1 MDAAVATHP
10 AVVAEWLAYGPDH
23 LARLVADAC
32 PGPASEPMDTWLGQ
46 VGKGDGGGV
55 HPQLWRIASAQIPR
69 HPQRSWPV
77 AVPLLDESHMQITTT
92 PATRATAEAM
102 IEQLLMRVL
111 SAIRPGLVRVHVWD
125 AREMAGSLP
134 ALYPLMR
141 EGLLTA
147 HDPVQL
153 GDLLEELNAHIRAV
167 RTRVQQSGRRSL
179 REQALAETDG
189 VRSEPWTIAVLFGDG
204 TTPDPLTHA
213 ALQRIGRSAHPAGV
227 SLITVDLPVHLQ
239 APTETITLDGRDNL
253 CSMTGPRARL
263 VPDLPA
269 APGRVAAAA
278 RAIAEAYGEWRLREA
293 AFPDL
298 LPSAY
303 GTCSAANGITGP
315 VGFTDDHQPI
325 PITLGDAAPHAL
337 IGGPSG
343 SGKTNLILTSL
354 ASLCSRYSP
363 NELEL
368 YLLDFKEGVSFAQLA
383 GERWLPHARLIG
395 VNINSDR
402 EFGLELLRRLQ
413 TELVVRAGEARA
425 HGAADLAGL
434 RRVDPERR
442 PWPRIVAVI
451 DEFHV
456 LFTPRSDPVTHQ
468 ALDVLEDIARRGRAF
483 GIHLVLASQDVGGI
497 DAFWIKSGIFEQF
510 RLRIGLPGAGGVL
523 DHVNEAT
530 NELPDHH
537 AVVNTAGGALH
548 GNRVARIPNASR
560 PGTMDELIVSL
571 HELWGDQ
578 HPAPILLD
586 GSVDIPPHS
595 LWAAAAGEVPTVVVG
610 KGFTGGGDPA
620 VAELHPMP
628 GRNVA
633 VVGATDR
640 EATRVLG
647 CAAAGLAYQ
656 GVDLDLVALEP
667 LGARHRAAVAACA
680 PAARRIGYQGD
691 DFEPYL
697 LELVSEVEARLNGA
711 DRTPRAVVMWEV
723 DAADTRLSSEG
734 REALQTVIHHGPEV
748 GVHIIGWWRSV
759 NRLRNLLMSP
769 TVSPEDFGIWVVLD
783 VIGSTVGSL
792 IPDMV
797 AEGWEPRRGRG
808 FLYDRLAA
816 GLWRQLFMVPVPLG
830 GS

>member
-1 MDAAVATHP
+1 VDAAVATHP

-23 LARLVADAC
+23 LARIVAEAC

-55 HPQLWRIASAQIPR
+55 HPQLWRIAAAQIPR
-69 HPQRSWPV
+69 HPQRTWPV
-77 AVPLLDESHMQITTT
+77 AVPLLDESHLQITTT
-92 PATRATAEAM
+92 PATRATAETM

-111 SAIRPGLVRVHVWD
+111 STIRPGLVRVHVWD

-153 GDLLEELNAHIRAV
+153 GDLLDELNAHIRAV

-179 REQALAETDG
+179 REQALVESDG
-189 VRSEPWTIAVLFGDG
+189 VRDEPWTIAVLFGDG
-204 TTPDPLTHA
+204 ASPDPMSHA

-239 APTETITLDGRDNL
+239 APTETIALDGRDNL
-253 CSMTGPRARL
+253 CSMTGARARL
-263 VPDLPA
+263 IPDLPA

-293 AFPDL
+293 AFADL
-298 LPSAY
+298 LPPTF

-315 VGFTDDHQPI
+315 IGFTDDHQSVPFS
-325 PITLGDAAPHAL
+325 LGDATPHAL
-337 IGGPSG
+337 VGGPSG
-343 SGKTNLILTSL
+343 SGKTNLILASL

-363 NELEL
+363 DELEL

-383 GERWLPHARLIG
+383 GEQWLPHARLIG
-395 VNINSDR
+395 ININDDR

-413 TELVVRAGEARA
+413 TELVVRAGEART
-425 HGAADLAGL
+425 HGVADLAGL
-434 RRVDPERR
+434 RRVDPEQR

-456 LFTPRSDPVTHQ
+456 LFTPRNDPVTHQ
-468 ALDVLEDIARRGRAF
+468 AVAVLEDIARRGRAF
-483 GIHLVLASQDVGGI
+483 GIHLVLASQDVGSI
-497 DAFWIKSGIFEQF
+497 DAFWVKNGIFDQF
-510 RLRIGLPGAGGVL
+510 RSRIGLPGAAGVL
-523 DHVNEAT
+523 DHVNDAT
-530 NELPDHH
+530 TQLPDHH

-548 GNRVARIPNASR
+548 GNQGARIPNASR
-560 PGTMDELIVSL
+560 AGTMDELIIAL
-571 HELWGDQ
+571 HALWGEKY
-578 HPAPILLD
+578 PAPILLD
-586 GSVDIPPHS
+586 GSVDIPPQT
-595 LWAAAAGEVPTVVVG
+595 LWPTSSTVPTVVVG
-610 KGFTGGGDPA
+610 KGFTGDGDPTA
-620 VAELHPMP
+620 AELHSMP

-633 VVGATDR
+633 VVGATER

-647 CAAAGLAYQ
+647 CAAAGLALQ

-667 LGARHRAAVAACA
+667 LGARHRAAVAGRV
-680 PAARRIGYQGD
+680 PTARLVGHDGD

-697 LELVSEVEARLNGA
+697 LELVAEIEARLNGA

-723 DAADTRLSSEG
+723 DAADTRLSPEG
-734 REALQTVIHHGPEV
+734 RQALLTVIHHGPEV
-748 GVHIIGWWRSV
+748 GVHVIGWWRSV
-759 NRLRNLLMSP
+759 NRLRSLLMSP
-769 TVSPEDFGIWVVLD
+769 AVSPEDFGVWVVLD
-783 VIGSTVGSL
+783 VIGSTIGSL

-797 AEGWEPRRGRG
+797 AEGWEPRLGRG

-816 GLWRQLFMVPVPLG
+816 GRWRQLFMVPVPLG